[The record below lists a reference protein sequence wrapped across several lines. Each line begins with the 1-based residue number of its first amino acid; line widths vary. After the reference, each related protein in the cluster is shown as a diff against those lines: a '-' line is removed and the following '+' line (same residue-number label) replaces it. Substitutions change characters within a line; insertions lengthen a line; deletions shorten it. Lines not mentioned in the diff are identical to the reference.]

1 MKGPS
6 PRISVVIP
14 VRDEQDSLEPLV
26 DSLRTVLGSSYELI
40 FVDDGSTDQ
49 THKRLKKLHEP
60 GRVRVLRLKKPY
72 GKTAALMAGLAGSR
86 GEIVFTMDGDLQDDP
101 AEIPRFV
108 EQLGLGYDLVCG
120 WKKKRRDSIAK
131 VVASRIFN
139 LATRRLT
146 GLTLH
151 DVNCGFKAFRGDVAR
166 SLQLYGEMHRFI
178 PVLVAEAGYRVGEIE
193 VTHRPRRHGRSKYG
207 FSRLLKGLLDLITV
221 VLVTRFRERP
231 AHGFGAAALGFLILA
246 AAVLGLHLFL
256 YSSLLLV
263 LSAMTLLLG
272 AIILIASGWVGEII
286 VARRPASDKLPR
298 YSIEE
303 QLD

>member
-1 MKGPS
+1 MKGQP
-6 PRISVVIP
+6 PRISVIIP

-26 DSLRTVLGSSYELI
+26 DSLRAVLGSSYELI

-49 THKRLKKLHEP
+49 TRKRLKNLHEP

-101 AEIPRFV
+101 AEMPRFV
-108 EQLGLGYDLVCG
+108 EQLDLGYDLVCG
-120 WKKKRRDSIAK
+120 WKKKRRDPIAK
-131 VVASRIFN
+131 IVASRIFN

-146 GLTLH
+146 GLALH
-151 DVNCGFKAFRGDVAR
+151 DVNCGFKAFRGNVAR

-178 PVLVAEAGYRVGEIE
+178 PVLVAAAGYRVGEIE
-193 VTHRPRRHGRSKYG
+193 VTHHPRRHGRSKYG

-231 AHGFGAAALGFLILA
+231 AHGFGAAGLGFLTLSA
-246 AAVLGLHLFL
+246 VVLGLHLL

-263 LSAMTLLLG
+263 LLAMTLALG
-272 AIILIASGWVGEII
+272 AIILIAAGWVSEII
-286 VARRPASDKLPR
+286 VAQRPTSERLPN

>member
-1 MKGPS
+1 MKGQP
-6 PRISVVIP
+6 PRISVIIP
-14 VRDEQDSLEPLV
+14 VRDEQDSLGPLV

-49 THKRLKKLHEP
+49 TCKRLKKLHEP
-60 GRVRVLRLKKPY
+60 GRVRVLRLKKSY

-101 AEIPRFV
+101 AEIPRFI
-108 EQLGLGYDLVCG
+108 EQLDRGYDLVCG
-120 WKKKRRDSIAK
+120 WKKKRRDPIAK

-146 GLTLH
+146 GLALH
-151 DVNCGFKAFRGDVAR
+151 DVNCGFKAFRGNVAR

-178 PVLVAEAGYRVGEIE
+178 PVLVAAAGHRVGEIE
-193 VTHRPRRHGRSKYG
+193 VTHHPRRHGRSKYG
-207 FSRLLKGLLDLITV
+207 FPRLLKGLLDLVTV

-231 AHGFGAAALGFLILA
+231 AHGFGAAGLGILA
-246 AAVLGLHLFL
+246 LSAVVLGLHLL

-263 LSAMTLLLG
+263 LLAMTLALG
-272 AIILIASGWVGEII
+272 AIILIAAGWVGEII
-286 VARRPASDKLPR
+286 VAQRPTSERLPN

>member
-1 MKGPS
+1 MNGQP
-6 PRISVVIP
+6 PRISVIIP

-49 THKRLKKLHEP
+49 TRKRLKQLHEP

-72 GKTAALMAGLAGSR
+72 GKTAALMVGLAGSR

-108 EQLGLGYDLVCG
+108 EQLDLGYDLVCG
-120 WKKKRRDSIAK
+120 WKKKRRDPIAK
-131 VVASRIFN
+131 IVASRIFN

-146 GLTLH
+146 GLALH
-151 DVNCGFKAFRGDVAR
+151 DVNCGFKAFRGNVAR

-178 PVLVAEAGYRVGEIE
+178 PVLVAAAGYRVGEIE
-193 VTHRPRRHGRSKYG
+193 VTHHPRRHGRSKYG
-207 FSRLLKGLLDLITV
+207 FPRLLKGLLDLVTV

-231 AHGFGAAALGFLILA
+231 AHGFGAAALGILTLSA
-246 AAVLGLHLFL
+246 VVLGLNLLL
-256 YSSLLLV
+256 YSSCLLV
-263 LSAMTLLLG
+263 LLAMTLSLG
-272 AIILIASGWVGEII
+272 AIILIAAGWVSEII
-286 VARRPASDKLPR
+286 VAQRPTSERLPN

-303 QLD
+303 RLD

>member
-1 MKGPS
+1 MKGQP
-6 PRISVVIP
+6 PRISVIIP
-14 VRDEQDSLEPLV
+14 VRDEQGSVRPLV
-26 DSLRTVLGSSYELI
+26 ESLRTVLGSSYELI

-49 THKRLKKLHEP
+49 TRKRLKNLHEP

-101 AEIPRFV
+101 AEMPRFL
-108 EQLGLGYDLVCG
+108 EQLDLGYDLVCG
-120 WKKKRRDSIAK
+120 WKKKRRDPIAK
-131 VVASRIFN
+131 IVASWIFN

-146 GLTLH
+146 GLALH
-151 DVNCGFKAFRGDVAR
+151 DVNCGFKAFRGNVAR

-178 PVLVAEAGYRVGEIE
+178 PVLVAAAGYRVGEIE
-193 VTHRPRRHGRSKYG
+193 VTHHPRRHGRSKYG
-207 FSRLLKGLLDLITV
+207 FPRLLKGLLDLITV

-231 AHGFGAAALGFLILA
+231 AHGFGAAGLGFLALA
-246 AAVLGLHLFL
+246 AVVLGLHLL

-263 LSAMTLLLG
+263 LLAMTLALG
-272 AIILIASGWVGEII
+272 TIILIAAGWVSEII
-286 VARRPASDKLPR
+286 VAQRPTSERLPN

>member
-1 MKGPS
+1 MKGQP
-6 PRISVVIP
+6 PRISVIIP

-49 THKRLKKLHEP
+49 TRKRLKKLHEP
-60 GRVRVLRLKKPY
+60 GCVRVLRLKKQY

-108 EQLGLGYDLVCG
+108 EQLDLGYDLVCG
-120 WKKKRRDSIAK
+120 WKKKRRDPIAK
-131 VVASRIFN
+131 IVASRIFN

-146 GLTLH
+146 GLALH
-151 DVNCGFKAFRGDVAR
+151 DVNCGFKAFRGNVAR

-193 VTHRPRRHGRSKYG
+193 VTHHPRRHGRSKYG

-231 AHGFGAAALGFLILA
+231 AHGFGAAGLGILA
-246 AAVLGLHLFL
+246 LAAVVLGLHVL

-263 LSAMTLLLG
+263 LLAMTLALG
-272 AIILIASGWVGEII
+272 AIILIAAGWVSEII
-286 VARRPASDKLPR
+286 VAQRPTSDRLPN

>member
-1 MKGPS
+1 MKGQP
-6 PRISVVIP
+6 PRISVIIP

-26 DSLRTVLGSSYELI
+26 DSLRAVLGSSYELI

-49 THKRLKKLHEP
+49 TRKRLKNLHEP

-101 AEIPRFV
+101 AEMPRFV
-108 EQLGLGYDLVCG
+108 EQLDLGYDLVCG
-120 WKKKRRDSIAK
+120 WKKKRRDPIAK
-131 VVASRIFN
+131 IVASRIFN

-146 GLTLH
+146 GLALH
-151 DVNCGFKAFRGDVAR
+151 DVNCGFKAFRGNVAR

-178 PVLVAEAGYRVGEIE
+178 PVLVAAAGYRVGEIE
-193 VTHRPRRHGRSKYG
+193 VTHHPRRHGRSKYG
-207 FSRLLKGLLDLITV
+207 FSRLLKGCLDLVTV

-231 AHGFGAAALGFLILA
+231 AHGFGAAGLGFLTLS
-246 AAVLGLHLFL
+246 AVLLGLHLLL
-256 YSSLLLV
+256 YPSPLLV
-263 LSAMTLLLG
+263 LLAMILLLG
-272 AIILIASGWVGEII
+272 AIILIASGWVSEII
-286 VARRPASDKLPR
+286 VAQRPTSDRLPN

>member
-1 MKGPS
+1 MNGQP

-14 VRDEQDSLEPLV
+14 VRDEQDSLGPLV

-49 THKRLKKLHEP
+49 TRGRLKKLHEP

-86 GEIVFTMDGDLQDDP
+86 GEIVFTMDADLQDDP

-108 EQLGLGYDLVCG
+108 EQLDLGYDLICG
-120 WKKKRRDSIAK
+120 WKRKRRDPIAK
-131 VVASRIFN
+131 IVASRIFN
-139 LATRRLT
+139 LAARRLT
-146 GLTLH
+146 GLVLH
-151 DVNCGFKAFRGDVAR
+151 DVNCGFKAFRGSVAR
-166 SLQLYGEMHRFI
+166 SLRLYGEMHRFI
-178 PVLVAEAGYRVGEIE
+178 PVLVAEAGGRVGEIE
-193 VTHRPRRHGRSKYG
+193 IRHHPRRHGRSKYG
-207 FSRLLKGLLDLITV
+207 LSRLLKGCLDLVTV

-231 AHGFGAAALGFLILA
+231 AHGFGAAGLGIFVLSTAALG
-246 AAVLGLHLFL
+246 VHLLL

-263 LSAMTLLLG
+263 LLAMTLLLG
-272 AIILIASGWVGEII
+272 AIILIAAGWVSEII
-286 VARRPASDKLPR
+286 VAQRPTSDRLPN

>member
-1 MKGPS
+1 MKGQL
-6 PRISVVIP
+6 PRISVIIP

-26 DSLRTVLGSSYELI
+26 DSLRAVLGSSYELI

-49 THKRLKKLHEP
+49 TRKRLKKLHEP

-108 EQLGLGYDLVCG
+108 EQLDLGYDLVCG
-120 WKKKRRDSIAK
+120 WKKKRRDPIAK
-131 VVASRIFN
+131 IVASRIFN

-146 GLTLH
+146 GLALH
-151 DVNCGFKAFRGDVAR
+151 DVNCGFKAFRGNVAR

-178 PVLVAEAGYRVGEIE
+178 PVLVAAAGYRVGEIE
-193 VTHRPRRHGRSKYG
+193 VTHHPRRHGRSKYG

-231 AHGFGAAALGFLILA
+231 AHGFGAAGLGFLTLSA
-246 AAVLGLHLFL
+246 VVLGLHLL

-263 LSAMTLLLG
+263 LLAMTLALG
-272 AIILIASGWVGEII
+272 TIILIAAGWVSEII
-286 VARRPASDKLPR
+286 VAQRPTSERLPN

>member
-1 MKGPS
+1 MKGQP
-6 PRISVVIP
+6 PRISVIIP

-26 DSLRTVLGSSYELI
+26 DSLRAVLGSSYELI

-49 THKRLKKLHEP
+49 TRKRLKNLHEP

-101 AEIPRFV
+101 AEMPRFV
-108 EQLGLGYDLVCG
+108 EQLDLGYDLVCG
-120 WKKKRRDSIAK
+120 WKKKRRDPIAK
-131 VVASRIFN
+131 IVASRIFN

-146 GLTLH
+146 GLALH
-151 DVNCGFKAFRGDVAR
+151 DVNCGFKAFRGNVAR

-178 PVLVAEAGYRVGEIE
+178 PVLVAAAGYRVGEIE
-193 VTHRPRRHGRSKYG
+193 VTHHPRRHGRSKYG
-207 FSRLLKGLLDLITV
+207 FSRLLKGCLDLITV

-231 AHGFGAAALGFLILA
+231 AHGFGAAGLGFLTLSA
-246 AAVLGLHLFL
+246 VVLGLHLL

-263 LSAMTLLLG
+263 LLAMTLALG
-272 AIILIASGWVGEII
+272 TIILIAAGWVSEII
-286 VARRPASDKLPR
+286 VAQRPTSERLPN

>member
-1 MKGPS
+1 MNGHP
-6 PRISVVIP
+6 PRISVIIP
-14 VRDEQDSLEPLV
+14 VRDEQDSLDPLV

-60 GRVRVLRLKKPY
+60 GCVRVLRLKKPY

-86 GEIVFTMDGDLQDDP
+86 GEIVLTMDGDLQDDP

-108 EQLGLGYDLVCG
+108 EQLDQGYDLVCG

-131 VVASRIFN
+131 VVASQIFN

-146 GLTLH
+146 GLALH

-178 PVLVAEAGYRVGEIE
+178 PVLVAAAGHRVGEIE
-193 VTHRPRRHGRSKYG
+193 VTHHPRRHGRSKYG
-207 FSRLLKGLLDLITV
+207 FSRLLKGLLDLVTV

-231 AHGFGAAALGFLILA
+231 AHGFGAAALVLLTLSA
-246 AAVLGLHLFL
+246 VVLGLHLL

-263 LSAMTLLLG
+263 LLAMTLALG
-272 AIILIASGWVGEII
+272 AIILIAAGWVSEII

>member
-1 MKGPS
+1 MKGQP
-6 PRISVVIP
+6 PRISVIIP

-26 DSLRTVLGSSYELI
+26 DSLRAVLGSSYELI

-49 THKRLKKLHEP
+49 TRKRLKNLHEP

-101 AEIPRFV
+101 AEMPRFV
-108 EQLGLGYDLVCG
+108 EQLDLGYDLVCG
-120 WKKKRRDSIAK
+120 WKKKRRDPIAK
-131 VVASRIFN
+131 IVASRIFN

-146 GLTLH
+146 GLALH
-151 DVNCGFKAFRGDVAR
+151 DVNCGFKAFRGNVAR

-178 PVLVAEAGYRVGEIE
+178 PVLVAAAGYRVGEIE
-193 VTHRPRRHGRSKYG
+193 VTHHPRRHGRSKYG

-231 AHGFGAAALGFLILA
+231 AHGFGAAGLGFLTLS
-246 AAVLGLHLFL
+246 AVVVGLHLL

-263 LSAMTLLLG
+263 LLAMTLALG
-272 AIILIASGWVGEII
+272 TIILIAAGWVSEII